1 MCGIFG
7 TFTSQQSVSFEYTQ
21 VKEHIEGLFQSS
33 LRRGS
38 EAAGLAVYGVP
49 TNNHHA
55 NPVEICKVAEIQI
68 CKVAEQAPYFL
79 QSQEYKKLV
88 TKISSIPLKAV
99 IGHARL
105 ATNGS
110 SKKQI
115 NNQPVVSQ
123 NETVIGV
130 HNGIIT
136 NFENLPISSSSRKH
150 KIPELDTQVALD
162 FIEHQIIEK
171 KQTIEQAILNLL
183 EVVEGTLN
191 LALLFPKF
199 RKIALVTNHGSL
211 YMANNISSQQYFS
224 SESIFLE
231 KALNHKQNELKYSI
245 TQLDLNKPY
254 VFEIEPNKPYVS
266 EIGLNEACVSEIG
279 LNEAC
284 VSEIDLNEACVSE
297 IEPADTSRLIKSK
310 STIYFTYQ
318 EKPSRTSTL
327 NTLSRLKKHTIDTK
341 KIADI
346 PRCKK
351 CILPITTPFISFDE
365 KGICN
370 YCHEH
375 TRITYKGTE
384 ALEKILAPFR
394 ASNSS
399 KGCKSEKSIE
409 NSNEKIIKKS
419 SNKPDCLVAFSGGRD
434 SSYGLH
440 LIKNELGMNPIA
452 YTYDWGMI
460 SDLGRRNQAR
470 VLQKLGVEHIVVS
483 ADIAKKRRH
492 IRKNILAWMKKPHL
506 GMVPLFMQGDKQCEF
521 YADRIM
527 REYDIPLM
535 FYCRGN
541 ELEKEE
547 FKTGHCGVR
556 DADPG
561 GVIHNLAWKNK
572 LKLLGFYGT
581 QYLKNPAYFN
591 ESTFDT
597 AFAYFS
603 TYVQPH
609 NYVYLWHYLP
619 WNENQIVSTLTTQYG
634 WELSPETPTSWR
646 IGDGTPAFYNYI
658 YYQVQGFTENDSL
671 RARQVR
677 EGILSRDQALELVFA
692 ENAPQYGNL
701 KWYFDTLELD
711 GDAVLSVVDG
721 MERLY

>member
-7 TFTSQQSVSFEYTQ
+7 TFVSQKSDSFEYSE
-21 VKEHIEGLFQSS
+21 VKENIEGLFQAS
-33 LRRGS
+33 LWRGS
-38 EAAGLAVYGVP
+38 EAAGLAIL
-49 TNNHHA
+49 TNN
-55 NPVEICKVAEIQI
+55 NTKDGKSILINTEICKVAEN
-68 CKVAEQAPYFL
+68 ATNFL
-79 QSQEYKKLV
+79 KSNEYDSTIK
-88 TKISSIPLKAV
+88 KISSTPLKAI

-123 NETVIGV
+123 HETVIGV

-136 NFENLPISSSSRKH
+136 NFESLPQKNLYAK
-150 KIPELDTQVALD
+150 KQIPELDTQVALD
-162 FIEHQIIEK
+162 FIEHQILKK
-171 KQTIEQAILNLL
+171 KQTIEQAIQELL
-183 EVVEGTLN
+183 SVVEGTLN
-191 LALLFPKF
+191 LALLFPKDG
-199 RKIALVTNHGSL
+199 KIVLVTNHGSL
-211 YMANNISSQQYFS
+211 YLAKSDTGENYFS
-224 SESIFLE
+224 SESVFL
-231 KALNHKQNELKYSI
+231 KKVLSKQQNQTNFAV
-245 TQLDLNKPY
+245 TQLELNVPY
-254 VFEIEPNKPYVS
+254 LFEINANTKQTTAKNKSSIHFTFKENAAEPIFVNS
-266 EIGLNEACVSEIG
+266 L
-279 LNEAC
+279 
-284 VSEIDLNEACVSE
+284 
-297 IEPADTSRLIKSK
+297 SK
-310 STIYFTYQ
+310 
-318 EKPSRTSTL
+318 
-327 NTLSRLKKHTIDTK
+327 LKKHTIDTK
-341 KIADI
+341 KIAAI

-351 CILPITTPFISFDE
+351 CILPITTPFITFDTD
-365 KGICN
+365 GVCN

-375 TRITYKGTE
+375 TQISYKGPA
-384 ALEKILAPFR
+384 ALEEILSTFR
-394 ASNSS
+394 NSS
-399 KGCKSEKSIE
+399 SG
-409 NSNEKIIKKS
+409 KKS
-419 SNKPDCLVAFSGGRD
+419 KKQSNKPDCLVAFSGGRD

-470 VLQKLGVEHIVVS
+470 VLEKLEVEHIVVS
-483 ADIAKKRRH
+483 ADIAMKRRH
-492 IRKNILAWMKKPHL
+492 IKKNILAWLKNPHL

-521 YADRIM
+521 YADKIM
-527 REYDIPLM
+527 KEYDIPLM

-561 GVIHNLAWKNK
+561 GVIHDLAWKNK
-572 LKLLGFYGT
+572 LKLLSFYGL
-581 QYLKNPAYFN
+581 QYAKNPAYFN

-619 WNENQIVSTLTTQYG
+619 WNEKEIVSTLTKEYN

-677 EGILSRDQALELVFA
+677 EGILSRERALELVFA

-711 GDAVLSVVDG
+711 GDAVLTVVDN
-721 MERLY
+721 MKKLY

>member
-7 TFTSQQSVSFEYTQ
+7 TFVSQKLDTFEYSE
-21 VKEHIEGLFQSS
+21 VRENIEGLFKAS
-33 LRRGS
+33 LWRGS
-38 EAAGLAVYGVP
+38 EAAGLAVYGIP
-49 TNNHHA
+49 TSNQKTNQI
-55 NPVEICKVAEIQI
+55 EI
-68 CKVAEQAPYFL
+68 CKVAEQAPHFL
-79 QSQEYKKLV
+79 KSQEYNKTV
-88 TKISSIPLKAV
+88 SIITNSQLKAI

-115 NNQPVVSQ
+115 NNQPVVSK
-123 NETVIGV
+123 NETIIGV

-136 NFENLPISSSSRKH
+136 NFESLIIGSSLKKN

-171 KQTIEQAILNLL
+171 KQTIEQAILSLL

-199 RKIALVTNHGSL
+199 GKIALVTNHGSL
-211 YMANNISSQQYFS
+211 YIAQNNSKQKYFS
-224 SESIFLE
+224 SESVFLE
-231 KALNHKQNELKYSI
+231 KVLNNKQNESKYSI
-245 TQLDLNKPY
+245 TQLELNKPY
-254 VFEIEPNKPYVS
+254 VFEI
-266 EIGLNEACVSEIG
+266 
-279 LNEAC
+279 
-284 VSEIDLNEACVSE
+284 D
-297 IEPADTSRLIKSK
+297 PADTKKIAKNK
-310 STIYFTYQ
+310 STIDFIYQ
-318 EKPSRTSTL
+318 EKTHQASNL
-327 NTLSRLKKHTIDTK
+327 NTLSKLKKHTINTK
-341 KIADI
+341 KIAAI

-351 CILPITTPFISFDE
+351 CILPITTPFISFDD

-375 TRITYKGTE
+375 TQITYKGAE
-384 ALEKILAPFR
+384 ALEKVLAPFR
-394 ASNSS
+394 ANNSRKRS
-399 KGCKSEKSIE
+399 KS
-409 NSNEKIIKKS
+409 KKNN
-419 SNKPDCLVAFSGGRD
+419 NKPDCLVAFSGGRD

-470 VLQKLGVEHIVVS
+470 VLEKLGVEHIVVS
-483 ADIAKKRRH
+483 ADIAMKRRH

-527 REYDIPLM
+527 KEYDIPLM

-561 GVIHNLAWKNK
+561 GVIHDLAWKNK
-572 LKLLGFYGT
+572 LKLLGFYGA

-619 WNENQIVSTLTTQYG
+619 WDEDQIVSTLTKQYG

-658 YYQVQGFTENDSL
+658 YNQVQGFTENDSL

-677 EGILSRDQALELVFA
+677 EGILSRDRALELVMA
-692 ENAPQYGNL
+692 ENTPQYENL

-711 GDAVLSVVDG
+711 GDDVLSVVDG
-721 MERLY
+721 MDRLY